1 MMKRRQ
7 WLFGMMLIGMMA
19 LSACENQ
26 GDGTKTTQGDG
37 RMVQESIQPDLE
49 EDKAAEESSKQ
60 DLVPEPTPVPNPRAQ
75 YTVVIDAG
83 HQKNANM
90 KTEPVGPGADEKKP
104 KVAAG
109 TQGVSTGTPEY
120 KVNLQVALKLQEELE
135 SKGYQVVM
143 IRTKH
148 NVDISNKERAKTANK
163 TGDIFIRL
171 HCDSVTD
178 SGVKGVLAVCP
189 TADNPYP
196 VGRLFAE
203 CEELS
208 YAVLSRVCDRTG
220 AKNRGVLKTDYMSGI
235 NYCKIPVMILE
246 MGCMSNPEEDVRLG
260 SKSYQKKIVKG
271 TARGIDDFFDIK
283 KQEKKLAEQ
292 Q

>member
-1 MMKRRQ
+1 MKRKQ
-7 WLFGMMLIGMMA
+7 WLFGIMFMGMMA
-19 LSACENQ
+19 LCACKNQ
-26 GDGTKTTQGDG
+26 QDSTQTAQEDAAV
-37 RMVQESIQPDLE
+37 VQDVPDADEETLE
-49 EDKAAEESSKQ
+49 EISEPTPT
-60 DLVPEPTPVPNPRAQ
+60 PEPTPAPNPRTQ

-83 HQKNANM
+83 HQKNANT
-90 KTEPVGPGADEKKP
+90 KLEPIGPGADEKKP
-104 KVAAG
+104 KVASG

-135 SKGYQVVM
+135 AKGYQTVM
-143 IRTKH
+143 IRTGH

-171 HCDSVTD
+171 HCDSLTD
-178 SGVKGVLAVCP
+178 SAVEGVLAVCP

-196 VGRLFAE
+196 VGKLFGE

-235 NYCKIPVMILE
+235 NYCKLPVMILE

-260 SKSYQKKIVKG
+260 SKGYQKKIAKGIVK
-271 TARGIDDFFDIK
+271 GIDDYFDIK
-283 KQEKKLAEQ
+283 KQEKKLAAQE
-292 Q
+292 

>member
-1 MMKRRQ
+1 MKRKQ
-7 WLFGMMLIGMMA
+7 WLLGIMLMGMVA
-19 LSACENQ
+19 LCACENQ
-26 GDGTKTTQGDG
+26 TDGAKTTQSAAT
-37 RMVQESIQPDLE
+37 VAQTSAQPDLE
-49 EDKAAEESSKQ
+49 EDKGAEEISEPT
-60 DLVPEPTPVPNPRAQ
+60 LEPEPTPVPNPRTQ

-83 HQKNANM
+83 HQKKAN
-90 KTEPVGPGADEKKP
+90 TGLEPIGPGADEKKP
-104 KVAAG
+104 KVSAG

-120 KVNLQVALKLQEELE
+120 KVNLQVALKLQKELE

-143 IRTKH
+143 IRTKN
-148 NVDISNKERAKTANK
+148 NVDISNKERAKIANK

-171 HCDSVTD
+171 HCDSLTD
-178 SGVKGVLAVCP
+178 SSVEGVLAVCP

-196 VGRLFAE
+196 IGKLFGE

-260 SKSYQKKIVKG
+260 SKGYQKKIVKG
-271 TARGIDDFFDIK
+271 TVKGIDDYFDIR

-292 Q
+292 E